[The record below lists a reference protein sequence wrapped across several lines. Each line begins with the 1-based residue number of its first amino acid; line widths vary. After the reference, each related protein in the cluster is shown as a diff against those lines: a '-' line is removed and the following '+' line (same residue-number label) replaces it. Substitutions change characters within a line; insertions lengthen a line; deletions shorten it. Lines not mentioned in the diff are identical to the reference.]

1 MGNILI
7 CQPATLMLLVS
18 RITCR
23 TFAVTIII
31 TCTHQIVS
39 AHSEPSRIT
48 SIIQVRESHAMGELM
63 AKSSDTIEF
72 ATPIQLSTAGISI
85 HSDATKGKRLTIIGI
100 RKSKLVWPY
109 RRSSTTISLT
119 LSCIKHKHLV
129 YFPIAIPVVLREIDA
144 LSGCPLT
151 SLSYH
156 LAGAKVVASRSISS
170 IIGTWVL
177 QLTDAYYI
185 KVEFELSCALC
196 LEVIFHT
203 AFESIVG
210 IVLSIGYLVVQSTVV
225 TTLKL
230 GVGKLCQDDQ
240 SLLRALENI
249 SNICLSPH
257 CATVVGL
264 GSPCHSLATR
274 IRELAIRI
282 NLISC

>member
-1 MGNILI
+1 M
-7 CQPATLMLLVS
+7 T
-18 RITCR
+18 
-23 TFAVTIII
+23 
-31 TCTHQIVS
+31 
-39 AHSEPSRIT
+39 
-48 SIIQVRESHAMGELM
+48 ESTN
-63 AKSSDTIEF
+63 TIEF
-72 ATPIQLSTAGISI
+72 ATTIQLCTASI
-85 HSDATKGKRLTIIGI
+85 GVYLNTIEGKRLAIIGF
-100 RKSKLVWPY
+100 RKIVHVWPNS
-109 RRSSTTISLT
+109 RSSTAISLT
-119 LSCIKHKHLV
+119 HSSIKHKHLV
-129 YFPIAIPVVLREIDA
+129 YFPIAIPVVLREIDT
-144 LSGCPLT
+144 LSGSPLT

-156 LAGAKVVASRSISS
+156 LAGMKVVAIRSIPS

-177 QLTDAYYI
+177 QWTDTYDI
-185 KVEFELSCALC
+185 KVEFELSCTLC
-196 LEVIFHT
+196 LEIILHA

-210 IVLSIGYLVVQSTVV
+210 IVLSIGYLVVQSAVV

>member
-1 MGNILI
+1 M
-7 CQPATLMLLVS
+7 
-18 RITCR
+18 
-23 TFAVTIII
+23 
-31 TCTHQIVS
+31 
-39 AHSEPSRIT
+39 
-48 SIIQVRESHAMGELM
+48 
-63 AKSSDTIEF
+63 
-72 ATPIQLSTAGISI
+72 
-85 HSDATKGKRLTIIGI
+85 
-100 RKSKLVWPY
+100 WPY
-109 RRSSTTISLT
+109 RRFSTAISLT
-119 LSCIKHKHLV
+119 LSSIKHKHLV
-129 YFPIAIPVVLREIDA
+129 YFTIAIPIVFGEINT
-144 LSGCPLT
+144 LSSCPLT

-156 LAGAKVVASRSISS
+156 LASVKVIAMRIISS

-177 QLTDAYYI
+177 QLTNTYDI
-185 KVEFELSCALC
+185 KVEFELSSTLC
-196 LEVIFHT
+196 LEVIFHA

-230 GVGKLCQDDQ
+230 GVGKLSQDDQ

-264 GSPCHSLATR
+264 SSPCHSLATR

>member
-1 MGNILI
+1 M
-7 CQPATLMLLVS
+7 
-18 RITCR
+18 
-23 TFAVTIII
+23 
-31 TCTHQIVS
+31 
-39 AHSEPSRIT
+39 
-48 SIIQVRESHAMGELM
+48 
-63 AKSSDTIEF
+63 
-72 ATPIQLSTAGISI
+72 
-85 HSDATKGKRLTIIGI
+85 
-100 RKSKLVWPY
+100 WPY
-109 RRSSTTISLT
+109 RRYSTAISLS
-119 LSCIKHKHLV
+119 LSSIKHKYLV
-129 YFPIAIPVVLREIDA
+129 YFTIAIPIVLREIDA

-156 LAGAKVVASRSISS
+156 LAGMKVVASISIISS

-196 LEVIFHT
+196 LEVILHT

-230 GVGKLCQDDQ
+230 RVGKLSQDDQ

-249 SNICLSPH
+249 SNISLSPH

-274 IRELAIRI
+274 IRELTIRI

>member
-1 MGNILI
+1 
-7 CQPATLMLLVS
+7 
-18 RITCR
+18 
-23 TFAVTIII
+23 
-31 TCTHQIVS
+31 
-39 AHSEPSRIT
+39 
-48 SIIQVRESHAMGELM
+48 MGELM
-63 AKSSDTIEF
+63 TESANTTEF
-72 ATPIQLSTAGISI
+72 ATTIQLCTAGISI

-109 RRSSTTISLT
+109 RRFSTAISLT
-119 LSCIKHKHLV
+119 LSSIKHKHLV
-129 YFPIAIPVVLREIDA
+129 YFTIAIPIVLREIDT

-156 LAGAKVVASRSISS
+156 LAGAKVVAIRSISS

-177 QLTDAYYI
+177 QLTDTYNI
-185 KVEFELSCALC
+185 KVEFELSCTLR
-196 LEVIFHT
+196 LEIILHA

-210 IVLSIGYLVVQSTVV
+210 IVLSIGYLVVQSAVV

-230 GVGKLCQDDQ
+230 GVGKLSQDDQ

-249 SNICLSPH
+249 SNISLSPH

-282 NLISC
+282 NLVSC

>member
-1 MGNILI
+1 M
-7 CQPATLMLLVS
+7 
-18 RITCR
+18 
-23 TFAVTIII
+23 
-31 TCTHQIVS
+31 
-39 AHSEPSRIT
+39 
-48 SIIQVRESHAMGELM
+48 
-63 AKSSDTIEF
+63 
-72 ATPIQLSTAGISI
+72 
-85 HSDATKGKRLTIIGI
+85 
-100 RKSKLVWPY
+100 WPY
-109 RRSSTTISLT
+109 RRYSTAISLT
-119 LSCIKHKHLV
+119 LSSIKHKHLV
-129 YFPIAIPVVLREIDA
+129 YFTIAIPIVFGEINA

-156 LAGAKVVASRSISS
+156 LTSTKVNSVFANRSIISS

-177 QLTDAYYI
+177 QLTNTYDI
-185 KVEFELSCALC
+185 KVEFELSSTLC
-196 LEVIFHT
+196 LEVIFHA
-203 AFESIVG
+203 AFESFVG

-230 GVGKLCQDDQ
+230 GVGKLSQDDQ

-257 CATVVGL
+257 CATIVGL

>member
-1 MGNILI
+1 M
-7 CQPATLMLLVS
+7 
-18 RITCR
+18 
-23 TFAVTIII
+23 
-31 TCTHQIVS
+31 
-39 AHSEPSRIT
+39 
-48 SIIQVRESHAMGELM
+48 
-63 AKSSDTIEF
+63 
-72 ATPIQLSTAGISI
+72 
-85 HSDATKGKRLTIIGI
+85 
-100 RKSKLVWPY
+100 WPY
-109 RRSSTTISLT
+109 RRFSTAISLT
-119 LSCIKHKHLV
+119 LSCIKHEHLV
-129 YFPIAIPVVLREIDA
+129 YFTIAIPIVFGEINA
-144 LSGCPLT
+144 LSRCPLT

-156 LAGAKVVASRSISS
+156 LTGAKVVASISIISS

-177 QLTDAYYI
+177 QLTDTYNI
-185 KVEFELSCALC
+185 KVEFELTCTLR
-196 LEVIFHT
+196 LEVILHA

-230 GVGKLCQDDQ
+230 GVGKLSQDDQ

-257 CATVVGL
+257 CATIVGL

>member
-1 MGNILI
+1 
-7 CQPATLMLLVS
+7 
-18 RITCR
+18 
-23 TFAVTIII
+23 
-31 TCTHQIVS
+31 
-39 AHSEPSRIT
+39 
-48 SIIQVRESHAMGELM
+48 MGELM
-63 AKSSDTIEF
+63 TESTNTIEF
-72 ATPIQLSTAGISI
+72 ATTIQLCTAGISI

-230 GVGKLCQDDQ
+230 GVGKLSQDDQ
-240 SLLRALENI
+240 SFLRALEDV

-257 CATVVGL
+257 CATVVDL